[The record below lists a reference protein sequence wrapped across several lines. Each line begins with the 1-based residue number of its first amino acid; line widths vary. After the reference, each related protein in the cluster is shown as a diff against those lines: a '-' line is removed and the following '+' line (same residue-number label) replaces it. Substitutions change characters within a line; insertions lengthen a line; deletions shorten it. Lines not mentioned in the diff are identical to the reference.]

1 MIVRML
7 CFQTINFYFS
17 SPNSDPLSKD
27 DKTLVT
33 QLKNDSRKA
42 FEEIFKKYADRIY
55 YFSIKYLKSKEDAE
69 EITQEVFVRL
79 WNRRFDLKT
88 ELSFSSYLFMIA
100 KNAVIDM
107 LRKRQKESVFN
118 EEINPSVESTLY
130 EDNKSVEY
138 KELNN
143 IIQKSIA
150 DLPLKRRQIYLL
162 SRDEGLTYKQ
172 IAEKLNI
179 SIKTVE
185 SHMRLAL
192 QQLKKSVGD
201 QYELILLGILF
212 IPFIA

>member
-1 MIVRML
+1 MN
-7 CFQTINFYFS
+7 Q
-17 SPNSDPLSKD
+17 LSVDEKI
-27 DKTLVT
+27 LVSN
-33 QLKNDSRKA
+33 LKKGDRKA
-42 FEEIFKKYADRIY
+42 FEQIFKKYAERIY
-55 YFSIKYLKSKEDAE
+55 YFSIKYLKLKEDAE

-107 LRKRQKESVFN
+107 LRKRQKESLFN
-118 EEINPSVESTLY
+118 EDINSNIESPLY

-138 KELNN
+138 KELNE
-143 IIQKSIA
+143 IIQNSIK
-150 DLPLKRRQIYLL
+150 DLPVKRRQIYLL

-172 IAEKLNI
+172 IAEKLDI

-201 QYELILLGILF
+201 KYELILLGIMF
-212 IPFIA
+212 IPFIV

>member
-1 MIVRML
+1 MIARML

-17 SPNSDPLSKD
+17 SPNSDPVSKD

-143 IIQKSIA
+143 IIQNSIA

-172 IAEKLNI
+172 IAEKLDI

-212 IPFIA
+212 IPFIV